1 MDRYGV
7 TTDDVIAELSRDP
20 EFAAL
25 WAETLPQLDLGVN
38 VCLLRLERDL
48 SQKQLAKAAGLSQP
62 RIADIERSDA
72 NPTLLTITRIAN
84 ALGVRVER
92 LFADTSV
99 RRHEEPAPE
108 PRAEAIVQ
116 NERPVPRPVRK
127 RKPRTRAALVS

>member
-1 MDRYGV
+1 MDKNGM
-7 TTDDVIAELSRDP
+7 TTDEVIALFSQDP

-25 WAETLPQLDLGVN
+25 WAESLPKIDLGIN
-38 VCLLRLERDL
+38 IIRLREERGWT
-48 SQKQLAKAAGLSQP
+48 QQQLAEATGLKQP
-62 RIADIERSDA
+62 RVANIERSVS

-99 RRHEEPAPE
+99 RRHEEPGPE
-108 PRAEAIVQ
+108 PRAEAVVED
-116 NERPVPRPVRK
+116 ERPVPRPVRK

>member
-1 MDRYGV
+1 MDRYGP
-7 TTDDVIAELSRDP
+7 TTDDVIAEFSRDP

-25 WAETLPQLDLGVN
+25 WAESLPKLDLGVN

-48 SQKQLAKAAGLSQP
+48 SQKQLAEAAGISQP
-62 RIADIERSDA
+62 RIAEIERSDA

-99 RRHEEPAPE
+99 RRQEEPVPE
-108 PRAEAIVQ
+108 PRADAAVDD
-116 NERPVPRPVRK
+116 ERPGPRPVRK
-127 RKPRTRAALVS
+127 RKPRARAALVS